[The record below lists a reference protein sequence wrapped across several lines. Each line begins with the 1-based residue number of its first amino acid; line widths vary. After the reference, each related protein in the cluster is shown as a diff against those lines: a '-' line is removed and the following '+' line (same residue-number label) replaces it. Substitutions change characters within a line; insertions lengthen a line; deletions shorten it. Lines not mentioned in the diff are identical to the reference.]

1 VKKKQPKKPKPNRTK
16 VGFYTFLTPALDE
29 DLRRVAEELD
39 LSLVAVVNA
48 ALGDFV
54 KKHERRKA
62 AA

>member
-1 VKKKQPKKPKPNRTK
+1 M
-16 VGFYTFLTPALDE
+16 GFYTFLTPALDE